1 MSKNAIKIIKEE
13 IEKSSDKNEL
23 IKIQILDE
31 LYQSWLIEFDSNPRC
46 NDQKCQEAA
55 IDFYT
60 WLYWNYK
67 TEALKQ

>member
-13 IEKSSDKNEL
+13 IEKSTDKNEL

-31 LYQSWLIEFDSNPRC
+31 LYQSWLIENDNDPRC
-46 NDQKCQEAA
+46 NDQKCQECA

-60 WLYWNYK
+60 WLFWNYK